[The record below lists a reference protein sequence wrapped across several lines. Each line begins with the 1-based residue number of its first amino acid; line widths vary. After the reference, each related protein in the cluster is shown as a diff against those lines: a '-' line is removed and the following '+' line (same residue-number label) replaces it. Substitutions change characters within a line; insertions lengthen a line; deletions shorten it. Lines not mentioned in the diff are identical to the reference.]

1 MVLYVPVRSS
11 YAVLDL
17 YSISLDCFWTAP
29 MLRCALQMRNVLRA
43 ENGGKVKAVHAKMGS
58 SVSADEVLV
67 EFE

>member
-1 MVLYVPVRSS
+1 
-11 YAVLDL
+11 
-17 YSISLDCFWTAP
+17 